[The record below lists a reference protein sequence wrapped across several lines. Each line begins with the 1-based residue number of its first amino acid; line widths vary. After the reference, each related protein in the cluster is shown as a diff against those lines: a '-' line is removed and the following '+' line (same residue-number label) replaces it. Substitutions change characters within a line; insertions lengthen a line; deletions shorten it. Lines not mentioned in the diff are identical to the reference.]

1 MKTGMNRYSSAS
13 ADQTPERQ
21 VTQAVARGTP
31 TAGRG
36 RFDLRRGGRVDD
48 GHQIAASV
56 RFWAPSRRA

>member
-13 ADQTPERQ
+13 ADQMPSRP
-21 VTQAVARGTP
+21 VTQAVARLAAP
-31 TAGRG
+31 LR
-36 RFDLRRGGRVDD
+36 RRLDLGRGGRVDD